1 MSDLIARLE
10 ALKVIP
16 VIALKDAAQAV
27 PLARVLVENGLP
39 AAEVTFRTPAA
50 AEAIRQMRAAYPDL
64 LIGAGTVLN
73 REQVDA
79 AVAAGA
85 DFIVSPG
92 FNPTTVQY
100 CLDKDVTIIPGVNN
114 PSLVEQAM
122 EMGLRHLKFFPAEQ
136 SGGTAMLK
144 ALGAVYPV
152 RFMPTGGVTPANLK
166 EYLGLN
172 AVIACGGTWMVLAKL
187 IDEGRWEELAALVR
201 EAVATLGSSAGQGKV
216 CPPQDVL
223 KSHFPRRGFF
233 MPCQGWRSM
242 CGAVAAVC
250 QRLIPLRQR
259 ASTPACAR
267 GP

>member
-16 VIALKDAAQAV
+16 VIALQDASLAA

-79 AVAAGA
+79 AVDAGA

-92 FNPTTVQY
+92 FNPSTVQY
-100 CLDKDVTIIPGVNN
+100 CLDKGVTIIPGVNN

-122 EMGLRHLKFFPAEQ
+122 EMGLRQLKFFPAEQ
-136 SGGTAMLK
+136 SGGIAMLK

-152 RFMPTGGVTPANLK
+152 RFMPTGGITPTNLQD
-166 EYLGLN
+166 YLALDS
-172 AVIACGGTWMVLAKL
+172 VIACGGTWMVPANL
-187 IDEGRWEELAALVR
+187 IHEGRWNELAQLV
-201 EAVATLGSSAGQGKV
+201 KN
-216 CPPQDVL
+216 
-223 KSHFPRRGFF
+223 
-233 MPCQGWRSM
+233 
-242 CGAVAAVC
+242 AVAA
-250 QRLIPLRQR
+250 I
-259 ASTPACAR
+259 
-267 GP
+267 